1 MTKKEELMTMI
12 GKETSDNYSPTFRS
26 KLIAIYD
33 TYCLWEIAPNQWND
47 EGNEAGRHAGDG
59 QPAATPEPVRSAA
72 GAAGH
77 A

>member
-1 MTKKEELMTMI
+1 MTMI

-47 EGNEAGRHAGDG
+47 EGNE
-59 QPAATPEPVRSAA
+59 TV
-72 GAAGH
+72 GARKLVPLWLSSNMCFGA
-77 A
+77 